1 VPDVTQRPT
10 RGDCPRWFDGG
21 VGVRLVQSSDSLKPV
36 DPRQTL
42 LSDPLAGTVPA
53 GSMVAWEGT
62 GAIVRLAGT
71 GRSVPDV
78 TQRPTRGD
86 CPRWFDGGMG
96 VRLVQSSDSLEPVD
110 PCQTLLSDPLAGTVP
125 AGSMVAWE
133 CDWCNRQ
140 TR

>member
-1 VPDVTQRPT
+1 MH
-10 RGDCPRWFDGG
+10 
-21 VGVRLVQSSDSLKPV
+21 SSEPQQAV
-36 DPRQTL
+36 DPCQTL
-42 LSDPLAGTVPA
+42 LSELLAGTVPA

-62 GAIVRLAGT
+62 GAIVRLAAT
-71 GRSVPDV
+71 RRSVPDV

-86 CPRWFDGGMG
+86 SPRWFDGGVG
-96 VRLVQSSDSLEPVD
+96 VRLVQSSDSQEPVD

-140 TR
+140 TRWNP